1 MINSFMQYKGYIG
14 SVEISEEDT
23 CLFGKVQGIN
33 ALVSYEGKTAKAL
46 VKDFHTAVDDY
57 LLTCEETGQN
67 PEISYKGSFNVR
79 IKPELHRRLAL
90 YAMQHQ
96 ETLNRSTEKAIEAL
110 VASA

>member
-23 CLFGKVQGIN
+23 YLFGKVQGIN
-33 ALVSYEGKTAKAL
+33 ALVSYEGQSAKDL

-57 LLTCEETGQN
+57 LITCEEMGES

-79 IKPELHRRLAL
+79 IKPDLHRRLAL

-96 ETLNRSTEKAIEAL
+96 ESLNRATEKAIEAL
-110 VASA
+110 LTA

>member
-14 SVEISEEDT
+14 SVEISEEDE

-33 ALVSYEGKTAKAL
+33 ALVSYEGSTVKEL
-46 VKDFHTAVDDY
+46 VEDFHTAINDY
-57 LLTCEETGQN
+57 LATCEELGQN

-96 ETLNRSTEKAIEAL
+96 ETLNRSTEKAIETLLAT
-110 VASA
+110 A